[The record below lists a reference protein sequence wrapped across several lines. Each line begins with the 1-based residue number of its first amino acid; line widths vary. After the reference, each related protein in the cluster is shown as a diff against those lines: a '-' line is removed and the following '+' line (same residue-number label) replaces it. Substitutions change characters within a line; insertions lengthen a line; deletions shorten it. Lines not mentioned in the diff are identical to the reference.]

1 MTRKTIARWFLL
13 GTLPFLVLAWQ
24 GPGPRAQS
32 GQKGLVEQV
41 EAVIRADEYRIS
53 SWGIAVADAS
63 TGEMIYALNP
73 DQLFLPGSVTK
84 LFSGAAAMVA
94 LGADH
99 RFVTPLHRRGEIGPD
114 GTLDGDLILRG
125 SGDPDLSGRT
135 NAAGK
140 LEFTNRDHT
149 YAGLYAAQ
157 GTTAELTKT
166 EALVG
171 IDHLARQVAAAGI
184 RKIKDVLIDERLF
197 ERHQSGGSPPFQV
210 SSVVVN
216 DHLIDLTVFPGERVG
231 DSARVEWRP
240 ATSYLQFEQEVKTV
254 AAGEGT
260 LVSVQRLAPRRYAV
274 RGQIAVDKPPTV
286 RVVEVDD
293 PAAFARAV
301 LIERLEAHGV
311 SVRRPIDAFPSPTAL
326 PSPSEYERL
335 PIVASLTSA
344 PFAESLKVILKV
356 SHNNHAHM
364 LPMLIGSKIGARS
377 HFGGMRAQGDVLRN
391 LGLDTGSF
399 SLGDGEG
406 GDQGDQISPRATI
419 QLLRLMA
426 GRPDAGVF
434 RDALPI
440 LGVDGTL
447 AEAVPA
453 TSPARGR
460 VQAKTGTYVVAD
472 PLNSRLLLRAK
483 GLGGYVTAASG
494 RRLIIAIFLNNVPM
508 RSPAETNR
516 HGATLGRLAELIQ
529 QSL

>member
-1 MTRKTIARWFLL
+1 
-13 GTLPFLVLAWQ
+13 
-24 GPGPRAQS
+24 
-32 GQKGLVEQV
+32 
-41 EAVIRADEYRIS
+41 
-53 SWGIAVADAS
+53 
-63 TGEMIYALNP
+63 
-73 DQLFLPGSVTK
+73 LPGLCS
-84 LFSGAAAMVA
+84 
-94 LGADH
+94 
-99 RFVTPLHRRGEIGPD
+99 
-114 GTLDGDLILRG
+114 
-125 SGDPDLSGRT
+125 
-135 NAAGK
+135 
-140 LEFTNRDHT
+140 
-149 YAGLYAAQ
+149 
-157 GTTAELTKT
+157 
-166 EALVG
+166 
-171 IDHLARQVAAAGI
+171 
-184 RKIKDVLIDERLF
+184 
-197 ERHQSGGSPPFQV
+197 
-210 SSVVVN
+210 
-216 DHLIDLTVFPGERVG
+216 
-231 DSARVEWRP
+231 
-240 ATSYLQFEQEVKTV
+240 
-254 AAGEGT
+254 
-260 LVSVQRLAPRRYAV
+260 
-274 RGQIAVDKPPTV
+274 
-286 RVVEVDD
+286 
-293 PAAFARAV
+293 
-301 LIERLEAHGV
+301 IERLKARGVRVEKGVDSTPAADMLPEEEA
-311 SVRRPIDAFPSPTAL
+311 
-326 PSPSEYERL
+326 YNRL
-335 PIVASLTSA
+335 PIIARHTSA
-344 PFAESLKVILKV
+344 RFAESLRVILKV

-364 LPMLIGSKIGARS
+364 LPMLIGSKIEREATS
-377 HFGGMRAQGDVLRN
+377 AACAPEGDVLRN

>member
-1 MTRKTIARWFLL
+1 M
-13 GTLPFLVLAWQ
+13 
-24 GPGPRAQS
+24 
-32 GQKGLVEQV
+32 
-41 EAVIRADEYRIS
+41 
-53 SWGIAVADAS
+53 AVADAS

-73 DQLFLPGSVTK
+73 DQLFVPGSVTK
-84 LFSGAAAMVA
+84 LFSGAAALA
-94 LGADH
+94 TFGPDH
-99 RFVTPLHRRGEIGPD
+99 RFVTPLHRRGEVDSAGI
-114 GTLDGDLILRG
+114 LRGDLILRAT
-125 SGDPDLSGRT
+125 GDPDLSGRT
-135 NAAGK
+135 NASGG
-140 LEFTNRDHT
+140 LDFTNHDHT
-149 YAGLYAAQ
+149 YADLYVSQ
-157 GTTAELTKT
+157 GSSAELTKT
-166 EALVG
+166 DPLDG
-171 IDHLARQVAAAGI
+171 IDDLARQVAAAGI
-184 RKIKDVLIDERLF
+184 RQVADVLIDERLF
-197 ERHQSGGSPPFQV
+197 QRHESGGSPPFKV
-210 SSVVVN
+210 SPVVVN
-216 DHLIDLTVFPGERVG
+216 DHLIDITIAPAARAGEP
-231 DSARVEWRP
+231 ARIEFRP
-240 ATSYLQFEQEVKTV
+240 ATSYLTFDVAVGTV
-254 AAGEGT
+254 GPNEGT
-260 LVSVQRLAPRRYAV
+260 LITVSRSGPRRFSL
-274 RGQIAVDKPPTV
+274 RGQIAVNKPPTV
-286 RVVEVDD
+286 RVVEVDE
-293 PAAFARAV
+293 PAEFARAV
-301 LIERLEAHGV
+301 LIERLKARGV
-311 SVRRPIDAFPSPTAL
+311 RVEKGVDSTPAADML
-326 PSPSEYERL
+326 PEEEVYNRL
-335 PIVASLTSA
+335 PIIARHTSA
-344 PFAESLKVILKV
+344 RFAESLRVILKV